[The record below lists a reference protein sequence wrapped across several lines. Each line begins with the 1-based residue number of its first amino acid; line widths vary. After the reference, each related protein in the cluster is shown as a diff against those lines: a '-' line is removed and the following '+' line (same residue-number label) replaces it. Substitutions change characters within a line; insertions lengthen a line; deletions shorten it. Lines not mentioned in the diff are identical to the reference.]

1 MELYNRIKR
10 LARRQ
15 VVFWGYYDIL
25 GLRDKRPVKTIELR
39 GWTGEE
45 WFQFSEGA
53 MDCCEK
59 LTPDFTG
66 EPEVADAIGRRTALK
81 RLAGLA
87 GGIMFVSRKNAYGQ
101 GRQVLLAFCG
111 QLLCVIPYEVTR
123 ARGHFADEG
132 LDVRLV
138 YTRGGNVAMQAL
150 VGGSVDYAGTSFDVA
165 LQAYARGAK
174 IARFASTGR
183 LPLFALASAPKTAK
197 EIRGLK
203 DLENRTVGISALGNA
218 DHILVLYLMKRA
230 GADPNRVRFAT
241 IGTNLLDA
249 LRLGQV
255 DAGMVQEPALSL
267 ITGAGGSVIA
277 NAMDIEE
284 ANRYL
289 GGAYE
294 FMGVAVRVEERE
306 KRRDEMA
313 RLARAL
319 AKGLRDTRAI
329 PVKEAV
335 AALPK
340 ELITGSNRDR
350 LATILERYRR
360 SLYPDNVKIDLAATN
375 RVADAHKAAGLLAP
389 SVDYK
394 PLLDLSIVGS

>member
-1 MELYNRIKR
+1 MRKHNPKQIT
-10 LARRQ
+10 
-15 VVFWGYYDIL
+15 
-25 GLRDKRPVKTIELR
+25 GL
-39 GWTGEE
+39 
-45 WFQFSEGA
+45 
-53 MDCCEK
+53 DCCQN
-59 LTPDFTG
+59 LSPDFSDEAELAGDTQT
-66 EPEVADAIGRRTALK
+66 IGRRIALK

-87 GGIMFVSRKNAYGQ
+87 SGIIFVSKRNAHAQ

-111 QLLCVIPYEVTR
+111 QLLCVVPYEVTR
-123 ARGHFADEG
+123 ARGHFAEEG

-150 VGGSVDYAGTSFDVA
+150 VGNAVDYAGTSFDVA

-183 LPLFALASAPKTAK
+183 LPLFALASAPKAAK
-197 EIRGLK
+197 EIRSLK
-203 DLENRTVGISALGNA
+203 DLENRTVGVSALGNA
-218 DHILVLYLMKRA
+218 DHILVINLMKRA
-230 GADPNRVRFAT
+230 GADPDRVRFAT
-241 IGTNLLDA
+241 LGNNLYEP

-255 DAGMVQEPALSL
+255 DAGMVQEPALTL
-267 ITGAGGSVIA
+267 ITGGGGGGVIA
-277 NAMDIEE
+277 NIMDIEE

-306 KRRDEMA
+306 KRRDEMG

-319 AKGLRDTRAI
+319 AKGLRDTRTI
-329 PVKEAV
+329 PAKEAV

-340 ELITGSNRDR
+340 ELITGASRDR
-350 LATILERYRR
+350 LVGILERYRQ
-360 SLYPDNVKIDLAATN
+360 SLYPDNVKIDSAAVN
-375 RVADAHKAAGLLAP
+375 RVVDAQRTAGLLAS

-394 PLLDLSIVGS
+394 SLLDLSVVEK